1 MWKGRL
7 VKLIVWGVL
16 CFVMLVSIAFSGKR
30 HGDREINDLIINI
43 DNQYQNH
50 FIDTE
55 DIKALI
61 NADDENYL
69 LATELAMLDLK
80 LLESRILANKFVA
93 DAEAYLDHR
102 GNLIVTVE
110 QSRPIARIFDPA
122 GQDFYIDDDGDI
134 LPVSERYTARV
145 MLIELENKN
154 EFLIG
159 NLNASAEGTR
169 LFELIQTIDQ
179 DEFWK
184 AQIAQLYVK
193 KNFEVQLIPQV
204 TKQVVEFGLPE
215 QIDQKLRRLMV
226 FYKEILPIKG
236 WNTYTTVSLKFE
248 NQIVCE

>member
-1 MWKGRL
+1 MWKGKL

-16 CFVMLVSIAFSGKR
+16 SFVMLVSIAFSGKR

-50 FIDTE
+50 FIDAE
-55 DIKALI
+55 DVRGLI

-69 LATELAMLDLK
+69 LATELGTLDLK
-80 LLESRILANKFVA
+80 LLESRILENKFVA

-102 GNLIVTVE
+102 GNLIVSVQ
-110 QSRPIARIFDPA
+110 QSRPIARIFDPV
-122 GQDFYIDDDGDI
+122 GQDFYIDTDGDI

-154 EFLIG
+154 EFLNG
-159 NLNASAEGTR
+159 NLNNNENGAK
-169 LFELIQTIDQ
+169 LFDLIQTIDQ

-184 AQIAQLYVK
+184 AQIAQIYVK
-193 KNFEVQLIPQV
+193 KNHEVQLIPQV

-215 QIDQKLRRLMV
+215 KIDQKLRKLMV

>member
-1 MWKGRL
+1 MWKGRI
-7 VKLIVWGVL
+7 VKLIVWGAL

-50 FIDTE
+50 FIDAE
-55 DIKALI
+55 DIKGLI
-61 NADDENYL
+61 NSDDGNYL
-69 LATELAMLDLK
+69 LATELGMLDLK

-102 GNLIVTVE
+102 GNLIISVQ
-110 QSRPIARIFDPA
+110 QSRPIARIFDPV

-134 LPVSERYTARV
+134 LPISERYTARV

-154 EFLIG
+154 EFLQG
-159 NLNASAEGTR
+159 NLTNSENGAK

-184 AQIAQLYVK
+184 AQIAQIYVK
-193 KNFEVQLIPQV
+193 KNYELQLIPQV

-215 QIDQKLRRLMV
+215 QIDQKLRKLMV
-226 FYKEILPIKG
+226 FYKQILPVKG
-236 WNTYTTVSLKFE
+236 WNTYSKVSLKFE

>member
-1 MWKGRL
+1 MWKGRI

-50 FIDTE
+50 FIDAE
-55 DIKALI
+55 DIKDLI
-61 NADDENYL
+61 NSDDGNYL
-69 LATELAMLDLK
+69 LATELGMLDLK

-93 DAEAYLDHR
+93 EAEAYLDHR
-102 GNLIVTVE
+102 GNLIVSVQ
-110 QSRPIARIFDPA
+110 QSRPIARIFDPV
-122 GQDFYIDDDGDI
+122 GQDFYIDDNGDI
-134 LPVSERYTARV
+134 LPISERYTARV
-145 MLIELENKN
+145 MLIELEDKK
-154 EFLIG
+154 EFLVG
-159 NLNASAEGTR
+159 NLNNSENGAK

-184 AQIAQLYVK
+184 AQIAQIYVK
-193 KNFEVQLIPQV
+193 KNFELQLIPQV

-215 QIDQKLRRLMV
+215 QIDQKLRKLMV
-226 FYKEILPIKG
+226 FYKHILPIKG
-236 WNTYTTVSLKFE
+236 WNTYSKVSLKFE

>member
-7 VKLIVWGVL
+7 VKLIVWGL
-16 CFVMLVSIAFSGKR
+16 LSFVMLVSIAFSGKR

-50 FIDTE
+50 FIDAE
-55 DIKALI
+55 DVKGLI
-61 NADDENYL
+61 NANDDNYL
-69 LATELAMLDLK
+69 LATELGTLDLK
-80 LLESRILANKFVA
+80 LLESRILENKFVA

-102 GNLIVTVE
+102 GNLIVSVQ
-110 QSRPIARIFDPA
+110 QSRPIARIFDPV
-122 GQDFYIDDDGDI
+122 GQDFYIDTDGDI

-154 EFLIG
+154 EFLNG
-159 NLNASAEGTR
+159 NLNNNENGAK
-169 LFELIQTIDQ
+169 LFQLIQTIDQ
-179 DEFWK
+179 NEFWK
-184 AQIAQLYVK
+184 AQIAQVYVK
-193 KNFEVQLIPQV
+193 KNHEVQLIPQV

-215 QIDQKLRRLMV
+215 KIDQKLRKLMV

>member
-1 MWKGRL
+1 MWMGRL
-7 VKLIVWGVL
+7 VKLIIWGVL
-16 CFVMLVSIAFSGKR
+16 SFVMLVSIAFSGKR

-50 FIDTE
+50 FIDAE
-55 DIKALI
+55 DVKGLI

-69 LATELAMLDLK
+69 LATELGTLDLK

-102 GNLIVTVE
+102 GNLIVSVQ
-110 QSRPIARIFDPA
+110 QSRPIARIFDPV
-122 GQDFYIDDDGDI
+122 GQDFYIDTDGDI

-154 EFLIG
+154 EFLNG
-159 NLNASAEGTR
+159 NLNNNENGAK

-184 AQIAQLYVK
+184 AQIAQIYVK
-193 KNFEVQLIPQV
+193 KNHEVQLIPQV

-215 QIDQKLRRLMV
+215 KIDQKLRKLMV
-226 FYKEILPIKG
+226 FYKEILPVKG

>member
-1 MWKGRL
+1 MWKGKL

-16 CFVMLVSIAFSGKR
+16 SFVMLVSIAFSGKR

-50 FIDTE
+50 FIDAE
-55 DIKALI
+55 DVRGLI

-69 LATELAMLDLK
+69 LATELGTLDLK

-102 GNLIVTVE
+102 GNLIVSVQ
-110 QSRPIARIFDPA
+110 QSRPIARIFDPV
-122 GQDFYIDDDGDI
+122 GQDFYIDTDGDI

-154 EFLIG
+154 EFLNG
-159 NLNASAEGTR
+159 NLNNNENGAK

-184 AQIAQLYVK
+184 AQIAQIYVK
-193 KNFEVQLIPQV
+193 KNHEVQLIPQV

-215 QIDQKLRRLMV
+215 QIDQKLRKLMV

>member
-1 MWKGRL
+1 MWKGRI

-50 FIDTE
+50 FIDAE
-55 DIKALI
+55 DIKDLI
-61 NADDENYL
+61 NSDDGNYL
-69 LATELAMLDLK
+69 LATELGMLDLK

-93 DAEAYLDHR
+93 EAEAYLDHR
-102 GNLIVTVE
+102 GNLIVSVQ
-110 QSRPIARIFDPA
+110 QSRPIARIFDPV
-122 GQDFYIDDDGDI
+122 GQDFYIDDNGDI
-134 LPVSERYTARV
+134 LPISERYTARV
-145 MLIELENKN
+145 MLIELEDKK
-154 EFLIG
+154 EFLVG
-159 NLNASAEGTR
+159 NLNNSENGAK

-184 AQIAQLYVK
+184 AQIAQIYVK
-193 KNFEVQLIPQV
+193 KNFELQLIPQV

-215 QIDQKLRRLMV
+215 QIDQKLRKLMV
-226 FYKEILPIKG
+226 FYKQILPIKG
-236 WNTYTTVSLKFE
+236 WNTYSKVSLKFE